1 MKIKAT
7 KGSIIFDTVNFLI
20 MTAAVLVCLYPLW
33 YVLVASFSDGNLVSQ
48 GKVTFWVEGFNI
60 DAYKKALETPHMGE
74 AYVNTIFYSVVGV
87 ILSMIFTALGAYPLS
102 KKRLHGR
109 KIITLFITFTMWFN
123 AGLMPSFITYRAYG
137 LLDTRLGVLASGL
150 VSTFYVMIMRNSF
163 EAVPEALEESMK
175 LDGASDFK
183 VFWHIYLP
191 LCVPTLMTLTLYY
204 FVQRWNTYF
213 WPMIILQDESLV
225 PLQVILKKLVVD
237 MSGLYEN
244 MNDTDVTSITKEN
257 MVYATMMLAVVPMLV
272 LYPFIQKFF
281 VKGITVGAV
290 KG

>member
-1 MKIKAT
+1 MKIKPT
-7 KGSIIFDTVNFLI
+7 KSGRAFDIVNTIIMITVVI
-20 MTAAVLVCLYPLW
+20 ICLYPLW
-33 YVLVASFSDGNLVSQ
+33 YVLVASLSDGNLVSQ
-48 GKVTFWVEGFNI
+48 GKVTLWIKGFNV
-60 DAYKKALETPHMGE
+60 DAYKKALATPYMGS
-74 AYVNTIFYSVVGV
+74 AYANTAFYSFAGV
-87 ILSMIFTALGAYPLS
+87 ALSTIFTALGAYPLS

-109 KIITLFITFTMWFN
+109 KILTIFITFTMWFN
-123 AGLMPSFITYRAYG
+123 AGLMPTFITYRTYG
-137 LLDTRLGVLASGL
+137 LLDTRMGVLMSGL
-150 VSTFYVMIMRNSF
+150 ISTFYVMIMRNAF

-191 LCVPTLMTLTLYY
+191 LSVPTLMTLTLYY

-213 WPMIILQDESLV
+213 WPMIILQTEELV
-225 PLQVILKKLVVD
+225 PLQVILKKLVVE

-244 MNDTDVTSITKEN
+244 LTESDVTKISKEN
-257 MVYATMMLAVVPMLV
+257 MVYATMTLAVVPMLV
-272 LYPFIQKFF
+272 LYPFIQRFF

>member
-7 KGSIIFDTVNFLI
+7 KGERIFDIFNFLI
-20 MTAAVLVCLYPLW
+20 MTAAVIVCLYPLW

-60 DAYKKALETPHMGE
+60 DAYKKALETPYIGS
-74 AYVNTIFYSVVGV
+74 AYANTLFYSVVGV

-137 LLDTRLGVLASGL
+137 LLDTRMGVLMSGL
-150 VSTFYVMIMRNSF
+150 VSTFYVFIMRNSF
-163 EAVPEALEESMK
+163 EGVPDALEESMK

-213 WPMIILQDESLV
+213 WPMIILQDETLV

-244 MNDTDVTSITKEN
+244 MNDMDVTSITKEN